1 MPLSERDEE
10 AFKFLQRIE
19 FTLAENDS
27 DFFLK
32 FHFAENP
39 FFKQTVLEKKFYYE
53 EDELVKVDGTKVEWH
68 DGKNLTKKVIK
79 KVNLIIYNN
88 RNKEIRRQDNL
99 EQSPRKLMT
108 KAFSISLD
116 QLIFQI
122 KKNLINY
129 QKKKYNKI
137 FIIIVNYNLR
147 LFGC

>member
-1 MPLSERDEE
+1 M
-10 AFKFLQRIE
+10 
-19 FTLAENDS
+19 
-27 DFFLK
+27 
-32 FHFAENP
+32 
-39 FFKQTVLEKKFYYE
+39 EKKFYYE

-99 EQSPRKLMT
+99 EPSPRKLMT